1 MKKLELYQNGSI
13 PGNKIHKDLAITTLT
28 KQNLNNYYEFSNL
41 KSIYQINVPYVEYYE
56 SEIPSKKA
64 VIVVPG
70 GGDTYISYDP
80 EASEAIKFWKQKKD
94 VSIFVLIYRTVL
106 FQNNLFEFST
116 NPYDVFNMNAAFF
129 LAFYDLYH
137 TLELVKRLCKTC
149 ITMHGFS
156 NGGFLVT
163 SFLSIYLYNQNL
175 VQDILSIV
183 DTSSQYPNSVSP
195 AFQNLVE
202 KYTNAEYEF
211 QNISSPVQCQILHY
225 PVTDQSIPQQPS
237 ALSESGLFTNFL
249 ITFYPDAII
258 PLTLLFSNKLYSDGV
273 SDPVNFIANYSLIQ
287 DNYVPTYLIHT
298 LSDPLIQNTIPNLFI
313 NWLNEKNIPNVKQT
327 FSYGGHGWGMG
338 YGFPKTS
345 TFPENLYPNNFYDNF
360 YETPSSFYGKD
371 GVNGSYQSPN
381 SSVWYKPPFINSNL
395 KKSLYDFLEQFFM
408 VSTCSS
414 VSENQ
419 TKANKVITR
428 RLKNPL
434 RLPSL

>member
-1 MKKLELYQNGSI
+1 MKKLELYQTGNV
-13 PGNKIHKDLAITTLT
+13 PGNRIQKDLSITTMT
-28 KQNLNNYYEFSNL
+28 TQNLNNYYEFSNL
-41 KSIYQINVPYVEYYE
+41 KSIYQVNVPYVEYYE

-80 EASEAIKFWKQKKD
+80 EASEAIKFWKQKKN

-106 FQNNLFEFST
+106 FQNNLSEFST

-129 LAFYDLYH
+129 MAFYDLYH
-137 TLELVKRLCKTC
+137 TLQLVKRLCKTC

-156 NGGFLVT
+156 NGGFLIS

-195 AFQNLVE
+195 AFQNLVQ

-211 QNISSPVQCQILHY
+211 QNISSPVECQLLHY
-225 PVTDQSIPQQPS
+225 PVTDQSIPQQPPT
-237 ALSESGLFTNFL
+237 LSESGLFGIYL
-249 ITFYPDAII
+249 PTFYPDAIT
-258 PLTLLFSNKLYSDGV
+258 PLTLLFSNKLFSDGI
-273 SDPVNFIANYSLIQ
+273 SDPVNFNANYSLIQ
-287 DNYVPTYLIHT
+287 HNYVPTYLVHT

-313 NWLNEKNIPNVKQT
+313 KWLNEKNIPNVKQV

-345 TFPENLYPNNFYDNF
+345 TFPENLYPNNFYNSF
-360 YETPSSFYGKD
+360 YEIPSIFYGKD
-371 GVNGSYQSPN
+371 AVNGSYQSIN
-381 SSVWYKPPFINSNL
+381 SSVWYQPPFVNSNL
-395 KKSLYDFLEQFFM
+395 KKSLNDFLEQFF
-408 VSTCSS
+408 VASDCGTSKDK
-414 VSENQ
+414 VKE
-419 TKANKVITR
+419 NKVITR